1 MYVSERMAERPTA
14 LTPRQVDVIAMVARG
29 FTNKEIAARQRV
41 SQRAITA
48 QLSRLMRKFDVPN
61 RAGLIAAVMSA
72 AGVGL
77 PAGSLRPTGGLAA
90 QLNLGVG
97 DVSAVYA
104 NAPFMVAVTMGPDHR
119 YSFVNRLAAQV
130 AGRPVDSLVGR
141 SVREAYPDMDPRFTS
156 ALDQVYASGD
166 PWSAGD
172 VVVKWTHLD
181 GTSRDGKVN
190 LMFQPLRD
198 AEGRV
203 VGLLHI
209 GAEAAEG

>member
-1 MYVSERMAERPTA
+1 MDTPAIVLTA
-14 LTPRQVDVIAMVARG
+14 KQAAIVDLVAKG
-29 FTNKEIAARQRV
+29 YTTKEIAARQRV
-41 SQRAITA
+41 THRAITA

-77 PAGSLRPTGGLAA
+77 PTGISRPAGGLAA
-90 QLNLGVG
+90 QLHIVAG
-97 DVSAVYA
+97 DPAAVYE
-104 NAPFMVAVTMGPDHR
+104 NAPFMVAVTVGPDHV

-130 AGRPVDSLVGR
+130 AGRSADSLVGK

-156 ALDQVYASGD
+156 ALDQVYATGV

-172 VVVKWTHLD
+172 ANVTWTHLD
-181 GTSRDGKVN
+181 GTRREGKAN

-209 GAEAAEG
+209 GAEAAET

>member
-1 MYVSERMAERPTA
+1 MYVSERMAPPAIVLTA
-14 LTPRQVDVIAMVARG
+14 KQAEVIGMVARG
-29 FTNKEIAARQRV
+29 YTNKEIAARQRV
-41 SQRAITA
+41 TLRAITA

-77 PAGSLRPTGGLAA
+77 PTGAALPATGFGA
-90 QLNLGVG
+90 QLHITPGNPA
-97 DVSAVYA
+97 AVYE
-104 NAPFMVAVTMGPDHR
+104 NAPFMVAVTLGADHV

-130 AGRPVDSLVGR
+130 AGRAADSLVGK
-141 SVREAYPDMDPRFTS
+141 SVREAYPDIDERFTS
-156 ALDQVYASGD
+156 ALDQVYASGI

-172 VVVKWTHLD
+172 AVVTWTHLD
-181 GTSRDGKVN
+181 GTSREGKAN

-209 GAEAAEG
+209 GAEAAEA

>member
-1 MYVSERMAERPTA
+1 MYVSERMDPPTVVLTAKQAEI
-14 LTPRQVDVIAMVARG
+14 VEMVARG
-29 FTNKEIAARQRV
+29 YTSKEIAARQGV
-41 SQRAITA
+41 TLRAITA
-48 QLSRLMRKFDVPN
+48 RLSRLMRKFDVPN

-77 PAGSLRPTGGLAA
+77 PTDATKPAGGLGA
-90 QLNLGVG
+90 QLHIVAG
-97 DVSAVYA
+97 DPAAVYE
-104 NAPFMVAVTMGPDHR
+104 NAPFMVAVTLGPDHV
-119 YSFVNRLAAQV
+119 YSFVNQLAAQV
-130 AGRPVDSLVGR
+130 AGRSADSLVGK
-141 SVREAYPDMDPRFTS
+141 SVREAYPDIEPRFTS
-156 ALDQVYASGD
+156 ALDEVYASGI

-172 VVVKWTHLD
+172 TVVKWTHLD
-181 GTSRDGKVN
+181 GTSREGKAN